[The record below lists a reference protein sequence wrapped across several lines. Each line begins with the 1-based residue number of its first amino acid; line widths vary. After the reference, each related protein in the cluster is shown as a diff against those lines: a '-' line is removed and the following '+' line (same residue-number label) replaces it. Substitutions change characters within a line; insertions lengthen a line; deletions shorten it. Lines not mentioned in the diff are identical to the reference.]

1 MFRRILLA
9 VDGSAHAQAA
19 LWAVTA
25 VASGPGAQVL
35 VVTIC
40 DHNRAAGAMLCHELV
55 EWTARRL
62 QLDGVNAQG
71 EVEPAA
77 GDRPA
82 RAILRVAGRFR
93 ADLIVMGSRGLSD
106 LAGLLIGSVTHDVL
120 HNATIPVLV
129 VPVHDA
135 VRARRPQTVLVA
147 QPVGA

>member
-1 MFRRILLA
+1 
-9 VDGSAHAQAA
+9 
-19 LWAVTA
+19 
-25 VASGPGAQVL
+25 
-35 VVTIC
+35 
-40 DHNRAAGAMLCHELV
+40 MLCHELI

-62 QLDGVNAQG
+62 QFDGVNAQG

-82 RAILRVAGRFR
+82 RAILRVADRFG

-106 LAGLLIGSVTHDVL
+106 LAGLLIESVTHDVL

-129 VPVHDA
+129 VPGREA
-135 VRARRPQTVLVA
+135 VRARRQQTVLIA